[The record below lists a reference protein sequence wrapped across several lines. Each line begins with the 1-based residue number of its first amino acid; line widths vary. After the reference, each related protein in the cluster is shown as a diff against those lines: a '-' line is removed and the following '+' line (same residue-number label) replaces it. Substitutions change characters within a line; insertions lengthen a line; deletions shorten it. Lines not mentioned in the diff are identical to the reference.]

1 MNDEF
6 KTLQKFDAGKGR
18 EAFFYSLPAL
28 EEQGIGKISRL
39 PVSIRIVLESV
50 LRNCDGEKV
59 RRKDVETLANWNAK
73 SPANAEIPFVVARIV
88 LQDFTGVPLVVDL
101 AAMRSAVKKLGSDPK
116 IIEPLVPVDLVVDH
130 SVQVDFFGSARAL
143 QLNLEMEFK
152 RNRERYQFLK
162 WGQQA
167 FKTFQLIPPGI
178 GIVHQVNLEY
188 LAKGVQKSS
197 ASVPLANQKTAT
209 ETDALLYYPDTLVGT
224 DSHTTMINGLGVV
237 GWGVGG
243 IEAEAGMLGQPV
255 YFLTPEVVG
264 VHLSGQ
270 LREGVTATDLVL
282 HITQLL
288 RAQKVVG
295 KFVEFYGDGAASLPV
310 PDRAT
315 IGNMSPEYGATMGY
329 FPVDQES
336 VDYLRATGRSDELC
350 RVFENY
356 FRAQKMFGMPLKGEI
371 DYSADIDVDLADV
384 QPSVAGPKRPQDR
397 INLPELGKTFRALLE
412 KPVSDGGYGKQNVDL
427 RKKHLVELNGS
438 APRTGDMASSDTK
451 EDQGINPG
459 DELNKIEMV
468 ANRPTPDPGKEI
480 ESESSDVFAH
490 GHSRIGHGS
499 VLIAAITSCTNTS
512 NPSVMIAAGLL
523 AKKAV
528 ERGLHV
534 DPAVKTSLAPG
545 SRIVSDYLD
554 KTGLQKYLDQLG
566 FNLVGYGCTTCIG
579 NSGPLHPKIER
590 AIHEFD
596 LVAASVLSGNRN
608 FEARVHQNIKA
619 NFLMSPP
626 LVVAFALAGRVNID
640 LSREPVGKDK
650 NGKETFL
657 RDLWPN
663 LNEIKKTMQSALR
676 PETFRKLYRD
686 FADQNPKWNEI
697 PSSAGDI
704 YEWDERSDYI
714 HEPPFFENFSMEP
727 GHIEEIRGARALGI
741 FGDSVTT
748 DHISPAGAIKA
759 TSPAGQYLVSRGI
772 EHADFNSYGSRRGN
786 DLVMTRGTFA
796 NVRIKNL
803 MLPGTEGGV
812 TRYYGSVTVPVT
824 KGRKEAHARLDGEQ
838 MSIFDAAMKY
848 AETKTPLIILA
859 GHEYGTGSS
868 RDWAA
873 KGTRLLG
880 VKAVV
885 AASFERIHRS
895 NLVGMGVLPLQFPDG
910 TSAQSLGLDGSEIFS
925 IIGLSNAIKPGKG
938 VTLEIEDKD
947 RQKRS
952 VPVKLRIDTPIEIDY
967 YRHGGILPFVLRQL
981 LARSK

>member
-1 MNDEF
+1 MTMNYEF

-39 PVSIRIVLESV
+39 PVTIRIVLESV

-101 AAMRSAVKKLGSDPK
+101 AAMRSAVKKLGGDPK

-188 LAKGVQKSS
+188 LANGVLSS
-197 ASVPLANQKTAT
+197 QPSTLNSQ
-209 ETDALLYYPDTLVGT
+209 LFFPDTLVGT

-356 FRAQKMFGMPLKGEI
+356 FRAQKMFGMPLNGEI

-412 KPVSDGGYGKQNVDL
+412 KPVSAGGYGKQNVDL

-468 ANRPTPDPGKEI
+468 ANRPTPDSGKAI
-480 ESESSDVFAH
+480 EAESREVFTRGRSH
-490 GHSRIGHGS
+490 IGHGS

-545 SRIVSDYLD
+545 SRIVSDYLG
-554 KTGLQKYLDQLG
+554 KTGLQKYLDHLG

-579 NSGPLHPKIER
+579 NSGPLHPNIEK
-590 AIHEFD
+590 AIHKHD

-626 LVVAFALAGRVNID
+626 LVVAFALAGRVDID
-640 LSREPVGKDK
+640 LSREPLGKDK
-650 NGKETFL
+650 HGKETFL
-657 RDLWPN
+657 RDLWPG
-663 LNEIKKTMQSALR
+663 LNEIRHTMKTALK

-697 PSSAGDI
+697 PSSTGDI
-704 YEWDERSDYI
+704 YQWDQKSDYI
-714 HEPPFFENFSMEP
+714 HEPPFFQNFSMEP
-727 GHIEEIRGARALGI
+727 SHIAEIRGARALGI
-741 FGDSVTT
+741 FGDSITT
-748 DHISPAGAIKA
+748 DHISPAGAIKE
-759 TSPAGQYLVSRGI
+759 TSPAGKYLVSRGI
-772 EHADFNSYGSRRGN
+772 QRRDFNSYGSRRGN

-803 MLPGTEGGV
+803 MVPGTEGGV
-812 TRYYGSVTVPVT
+812 TKHYP
-824 KGRKEAHARLDGEQ
+824 DGKQ
-838 MSIFDAAMKY
+838 MSIFDAAMRYQK
-848 AETKTPLIILA
+848 ERVVLDILA
-859 GHEYGTGSS
+859 WLVYG
-868 RDWAA
+868 
-873 KGTRLLG
+873 
-880 VKAVV
+880 
-885 AASFERIHRS
+885 
-895 NLVGMGVLPLQFPDG
+895 
-910 TSAQSLGLDGSEIFS
+910 
-925 IIGLSNAIKPGKG
+925 
-938 VTLEIEDKD
+938 
-947 RQKRS
+947 
-952 VPVKLRIDTPIEIDY
+952 
-967 YRHGGILPFVLRQL
+967 
-981 LARSK
+981 

>member
-6 KTLQKFDAGKGR
+6 KTLKKFDAGKGR
-18 EAFFYSLPAL
+18 EGFLYSLPAL

-39 PVSIRIVLESV
+39 PISIRIVLESV

-59 RRKDVETLANWNAK
+59 RRKDVETLANWNAR
-73 SPANAEIPFVVARIV
+73 SPANEEIPFIVARIV

-101 AAMRSAVKKLGSDPK
+101 AVMRSAVKRLGGDPK

-130 SVQVDFFGSARAL
+130 SVQVDFFGSAKAL

-188 LAKGVQKSS
+188 LAKGVLS
-197 ASVPLANQKTAT
+197 AQSTIENQPSTI
-209 ETDALLYYPDTLVGT
+209 YFPDTLVGT

-282 HITQLL
+282 HITHLL

-295 KFVEFYGDGAASLPV
+295 KFVEFYGKGAASLPV

-329 FPVDQES
+329 FPIDQES
-336 VDYLRATGRSDELC
+336 VDYLRATGRSDEQC
-350 RVFENY
+350 HAFENY
-356 FRAQKMFGMPLKGEI
+356 FRAQKMFGMPRKGEI
-371 DYSADIDVDLADV
+371 DYSVDIEIDLGDV

-397 INLPELGKTFRALLE
+397 INLPELGKTFRELLE
-412 KPVSDGGYGKQNVDL
+412 KPVQAGGYGKKNVDL
-427 RKKHLVELNGS
+427 REKHLVELNGS
-438 APRTGDMASSDTK
+438 APRNGDMASSDTK

-459 DELNKIEMV
+459 DELNKIEMI
-468 ANRPTPDPGKEI
+468 ANRPTPDSGREI
-480 ESESSDVFAH
+480 EAESSEVFTRGQTH
-490 GHSRIGHGS
+490 IGHGS

-528 ERGLHV
+528 ERGLHI

-545 SRIVSDYLD
+545 SRVVSDYLE
-554 KTGLQKYLDQLG
+554 KTGLQRYLDQLG

-579 NSGPLHPKIER
+579 NSGPLHPKIEK

-608 FEARVHQNIKA
+608 FEARVHQHIKA

-626 LVVAFALAGRVNID
+626 LVVAFALAGRVHID
-640 LSREPVGKDK
+640 LSREPLGKDRHG
-650 NGKETFL
+650 NETFL
-657 RDLWPN
+657 RDLWPT
-663 LNEIKKTMQSALR
+663 LNEIRQTMQSALK

-686 FADQNPKWNEI
+686 FAGQNPKWNEI

-704 YEWDERSDYI
+704 YQWDEKSDYI
-714 HEPPFFENFSMEP
+714 HEPPFFQDFSMAA
-727 GHIEEIRGARALGI
+727 GKIDSIVGARPLGI

-759 TSPAGQYLVSRGI
+759 TSPAGEYLKSRGI
-772 EHADFNSYGSRRGN
+772 KPVDFNSYGSRRGN

-803 MLPGTEGGV
+803 MVPGTEGGV
-812 TRYYGSVTVPVT
+812 TIHYP
-824 KGRKEAHARLDGEQ
+824 DGKQ

-848 AETKTPLIILA
+848 QEEKVPLIILA

-895 NLVGMGVLPLQFPDG
+895 NLVGMGVLPLQFLDG
-910 TSAQSLGLDGSEIFS
+910 VTAQSLGLDGSQTFS
-925 IIGLSNAIKPGKG
+925 IGGLSDGIRPGQQLTVELKTTDG
-938 VTLEIEDKD
+938 KL
-947 RQKRS
+947 RYF
-952 VPVKLRIDTPIEIDY
+952 PVKVRIDTPIEVDY

-981 LARSK
+981 LARR

>member
-39 PVSIRIVLESV
+39 PVTIRIVLESV
-50 LRNCDGEKV
+50 LRNCDDEKV

-101 AAMRSAVKKLGSDPK
+101 AAMRSAVKKLGGDPK

-188 LAKGVQKSS
+188 LAKGVLSS
-197 ASVPLANQKTAT
+197 QHPTLNSQLFF
-209 ETDALLYYPDTLVGT
+209 PDTLVGT

-270 LREGVTATDLVL
+270 LHEGVTATDLVL

-295 KFVEFYGDGAASLPV
+295 KFVEFYGEGVASLPV

-329 FPVDQES
+329 FPVDRES

-640 LSREPVGKDK
+640 LSREPLGKDK

-663 LNEIKKTMQSALR
+663 LSEIKKTMQSALR

-727 GHIEEIRGARALGI
+727 GHIEEIRDARALGI

-938 VTLEIEDKD
+938 VTLEIEDKN